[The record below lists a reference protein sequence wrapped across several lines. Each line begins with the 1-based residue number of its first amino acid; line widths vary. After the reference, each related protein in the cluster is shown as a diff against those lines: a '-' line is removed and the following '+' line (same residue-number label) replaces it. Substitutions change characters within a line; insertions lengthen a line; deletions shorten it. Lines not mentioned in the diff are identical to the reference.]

1 MAVTVAFIEFDHLE
15 VASSPNVFH
24 NNYEDEDYDV

>member
-1 MAVTVAFIEFDHLE
+1 MAVTVASIEFDLE